1 MINKHQISDL
11 ILDHN
16 NQFIVA
22 VKPSGM
28 ASAPDQTGHANLKN
42 MLEAY
47 SKHDL
52 HIITR
57 TDRPVSG
64 LSLFAKSQNAARN
77 LSNQIKENKISKSYL
92 AIVEKAPKEESG
104 ELVHYLFKGRSNKSI
119 VVEETHK
126 AAKKSILTYSTVAK
140 LDNYTVL
147 KIELK
152 TGRFHQIRSQCSF
165 LGHPIKGDVKYGARR
180 ANKNRQIHLHSSSIT
195 FSQVDT
201 GEVSYRAELPKNDDL
216 WALVSEKIKNTDGEF

>member
-1 MINKHQISDL
+1 MASKYKISDL

-22 VKPSGM
+22 AKLGGM
-28 ASAPDQTGHANLKN
+28 PSAPDKTGHANLKN

-64 LSLFAKSQNAARN
+64 LSLFAKSQNAARD
-77 LSNQIKENKISKSYL
+77 LSKQIKENKIFKSYL
-92 AIVEKAPKEESG
+92 AIVENAPSEESG
-104 ELVHYLFKGRSNKSI
+104 ELTHYLFKGRSNKSI
-119 VVEETHK
+119 VVDKDHK
-126 AAKKSILTYSTVAK
+126 DAKKSTLTYSTVAK

-152 TGRFHQIRSQCSF
+152 TGRFHQIRSQLAAMGC
-165 LGHPIKGDVKYGARR
+165 PIKGDVKYGARR
-180 ANKNRQIHLHSSSIT
+180 KNKDRSIYLHAYELSFDHPVT
-195 FSQVDT
+195 K
-201 GEVSYRAELPKNDDL
+201 ERKEYRVLPDPNDSL
-216 WALVSEKIKNTDGEF
+216 WKATQEYLED

>member
-28 ASAPDQTGHANLKN
+28 PSAPDQTGHANLKN

-77 LSNQIKENKISKSYL
+77 LSNQIKEDTIYKSYL
-92 AIVEKAPKEESG
+92 AIVEKAPEEEIG

-119 VVEETHK
+119 IVDEGHK
-126 AAKKSILTYSTVAK
+126 AAKKAILTYTTIAK
-140 LDNYTVL
+140 LENYTVL
-147 KIELK
+147 KVELK
-152 TGRFHQIRSQCSF
+152 TGRFHQIRSQLAHIGC
-165 LGHPIKGDVKYGARR
+165 PIKGDVKYGARR
-180 ANKNRQIHLHSSSIT
+180 KNKDRSICLHAYELAFDHPVT
-195 FSQVDT
+195 K
-201 GEVSYRAELPKNDDL
+201 ERKSYKVLPDMTDSL
-216 WALVSEKIKNTDGEF
+216 WKATEPSLED

>member
-1 MINKHQISDL
+1 MTGKNQISDF

-16 NQFIVA
+16 NQYIVA
-22 VKPSGM
+22 AKPGGM
-28 ASAPDQTGHANLKN
+28 PCVPDQSGDANLKN

-64 LSLFAKSQNAARN
+64 LSLFAKSQNAAKD
-77 LSNQIKENKISKSYL
+77 LSEQIKQNKISKTYL
-92 AIVEKAPKEESG
+92 AIVENAPAEESG
-104 ELVHYLFKGRSNKSI
+104 ELIHYLFKGKNNKS
-119 VVEETHK
+119 VVVDKEHRT
-126 AAKKSILTYSTVAK
+126 AKKSILTYSTVVK

-152 TGRFHQIRSQCSF
+152 TGRFHQIRSQ
-165 LGHPIKGDVKYGARR
+165 LGHIGCPIKGDVKYGARR
-180 ANKNRQIHLHSSSIT
+180 KNKDRSIYLHAFELSFDHPVTKERKTYSVLPDPT
-195 FSQVDT
+195 DT
-201 GEVSYRAELPKNDDL
+201 L
-216 WALVSEKIKNTDGEF
+216 WKVAQDSLEG

>member
-1 MINKHQISDL
+1 MENKHQISDY

-22 VKPSGM
+22 AKPGGM
-28 ASAPDQTGHANLKN
+28 PCVPDQSGDSNLKN

-64 LSLFAKSQNAARN
+64 LSLFAKSQNAARD
-77 LSNQIKENKISKSYL
+77 LTEQIKNDTIFKSYL
-92 AIVEKAPKEESG
+92 AIVEKAPSEDSG
-104 ELVHYLFKGRSNKSI
+104 ELVHYLFKGRNNKS
-119 VVEETHK
+119 VVVDKDHK
-126 AAKKSILTYSTVAK
+126 VAKKAVLTYSVVAK

-152 TGRFHQIRSQCSF
+152 TGRFHQIRSQLAHIGS
-165 LGHPIKGDVKYGARR
+165 PIKGDVKYGARR
-180 ANKNRQIHLHSSSIT
+180 KNKDRSICLHA
-195 FSQVDT
+195 
-201 GEVSYRAELPKNDDL
+201 YELSFDHPVTKERKTYKVMPDMTDSL
-216 WALVSEKIKNTDGEF
+216 WKATQPFLED

>member
-1 MINKHQISDL
+1 MINKLQISDL

-22 VKPSGM
+22 VKPGGM
-28 ASAPDQTGHANLKN
+28 SSAPDQTGHANLKN

-64 LSLFAKSQNAARN
+64 LSLFAKSQNAARD

-92 AIVEKAPKEESG
+92 AIVENAPKEESG

-119 VVEETHK
+119 IVDESHK
-126 AAKKSILTYSTVAK
+126 SAKKSILTYSTIAK

-152 TGRFHQIRSQCSF
+152 TGRFHQIRSQLAHIGC
-165 LGHPIKGDVKYGARR
+165 PIKGDVKYGARR
-180 ANKNRQIHLHSSSIT
+180 KNKDRSIYLHA
-195 FSQVDT
+195 
-201 GEVSYRAELPKNDDL
+201 YELSFDHPVTKERKAYSVMPDVTDSL
-216 WALVSEKIKNTDGEF
+216 WKAAQPYLED

>member
-1 MINKHQISDL
+1 MSKYQISDF

-16 NQFIVA
+16 NQYIVA
-22 VKPSGM
+22 AKPGGVL
-28 ASAPDQTGHANLKN
+28 SAPDKSGHANLKN

-77 LSNQIKENKISKSYL
+77 LSEQIKANKIFKSYL
-92 AIVEKAPKEESG
+92 AIVEKSPTEERG
-104 ELVHYLFKGRSNKSI
+104 ELEHYLMKGRSNKSI
-119 VVEETHK
+119 VVDKDHK
-126 AAKKSILTYSTVAK
+126 EAKKAVLTYSIVTK

-152 TGRFHQIRSQCSF
+152 TGRFHQIRSQLAHIGC
-165 LGHPIKGDVKYGARR
+165 PIKGDVKYGARR
-180 ANKNRQIHLHSSSIT
+180 KNKDRSIYLHAYELSFDHPVTKERKEYTVMPDTTDSLWKVT
-195 FSQVDT
+195 VDFLE
-201 GEVSYRAELPKNDDL
+201 G
-216 WALVSEKIKNTDGEF
+216 

>member
-1 MINKHQISDL
+1 MTNKHQISDF

-16 NQFIVA
+16 NQYIVA
-22 VKPSGM
+22 AKPGGM
-28 ASAPDQTGHANLKN
+28 PSVPDQSGDSNLKN

-64 LSLFAKSQNAARN
+64 LSLFAKSQNAARD
-77 LSNQIKENKISKSYL
+77 LSEQIKQNKISKSYL
-92 AIVEKAPKEESG
+92 AIVENTPSEEQG
-104 ELVHYLFKGRSNKSI
+104 ELIHYLFKGKNNKSI
-119 VVEETHK
+119 VVDKDYKT
-126 AAKKSILTYSTVAK
+126 AKKSILTYSIIAK

-152 TGRFHQIRSQCSF
+152 TGRFHQIRSQLAHIGC
-165 LGHPIKGDVKYGARR
+165 PIKGDVKYGARR
-180 ANKNRQIHLHSSSIT
+180 KNKDRSIYLHA
-195 FSQVDT
+195 
-201 GEVSYRAELPKNDDL
+201 YELAFDHPVTKERKVYKVMPDMTDSL
-216 WALVSEKIKNTDGEF
+216 WKATQDYLIE